1 VARWYRHWLKSA
13 FNALE
18 TRLALN
24 PVTTRFCFGS
34 QPGLAEACLVPQM
47 DNARRFDCPL
57 EAYPRLRAIDA
68 ECRALDAFIRAA
80 PENQPDWPR

>member
-1 VARWYRHWLKSA
+1 
-13 FNALE
+13 
-18 TRLALN
+18 
-24 PVTTRFCFGS
+24 
-34 QPGLAEACLVPQM
+34 M

-57 EAYPRLRAIDA
+57 EAYPLLCAIDA